1 MAVKGHSQ
9 RETMEHDKEGGEKH
23 SLTEASNVLHVEIES
38 AEDFHQRG
46 LKDLE
51 RIEEGESVEDKY
63 TLSLSNLRE
72 LDRVFSEKNMELIQV
87 IAKNE
92 PESIREAAR
101 LVERDVREVHRN
113 LKELEKLNVVEFE
126 QHGRSKKPVVW
137 YDEIDVHVDLLDLD
151 SKDTAEPSAA

>member
-1 MAVKGHSQ
+1 
-9 RETMEHDKEGGEKH
+9 MEYEKEGGEKH
-23 SLTEASNVLHVEIES
+23 RLTEANNVLHVEIES

-46 LKDLE
+46 LRDLE

-87 IAKNE
+87 IANDE
-92 PESIREAAR
+92 PESIRETAR
-101 LVERDVREVHRN
+101 LVERDVKEVHRN
-113 LKELEKLNVVEFE
+113 LKELEKLSVVEFE

-137 YDEIDVHVDLLDLD
+137 YDEIDVHLDLLDFD